1 MTAKSMAE
9 RLERVRERMARAA
22 ERSGR
27 SPDEVILVA
36 VTKTHPVSVVR
47 QAYDLGVRHFGE
59 NRPEEALPKIE
70 ALASELAEAGLSTPH
85 WHMIGHIQHRKVKL
99 VVGHYD
105 LIHSV
110 DTVKLARRL
119 DSRFG
124 EARMRQPVLLEV
136 NVGGEES
143 KFGFAPE
150 SLPAAVEAI
159 LPMENL
165 ELQGLMTVAPIVDD
179 PEEVRPVFRR
189 LRELLDDLRRRFP
202 EAPWQHLSMGMTDD
216 FEVAIE
222 EGSTIVRIGRAIFGP
237 REAL

>member
-1 MTAKSMAE
+1 MEAIAE
-9 RLERVRERMARAA
+9 RIESVRERIAKAA

-27 SPDEVILVA
+27 DADDVLLVA
-36 VTKTHPVSVVR
+36 VTKTHPVETIR
-47 QAYDLGVRHFGE
+47 KAYDAGLRHFGE

-70 ALASELAEAGLSTPH
+70 ALNAQLASEGASAPT

-99 VVGHYD
+99 VIGKYA

-119 DSRFG
+119 DG
-124 EARMRQPVLLEV
+124 KLEEAGLGVQPILLEV
-136 NVGGEES
+136 NVSGEPT
-143 KFGFAPE
+143 KYGFRPE
-150 SLPAAVEAI
+150 ELPGAVEEI
-159 LPMENL
+159 LALKHL
-165 ELQGLMTVAPIVDD
+165 EIQGLMTVAPIAED

-189 LRELLDDLRRRFP
+189 LRELMDELKGKYP
-202 EAPWQHLSMGMTDD
+202 EVPWKHLSMGMTDD

-237 REAL
+237 REY